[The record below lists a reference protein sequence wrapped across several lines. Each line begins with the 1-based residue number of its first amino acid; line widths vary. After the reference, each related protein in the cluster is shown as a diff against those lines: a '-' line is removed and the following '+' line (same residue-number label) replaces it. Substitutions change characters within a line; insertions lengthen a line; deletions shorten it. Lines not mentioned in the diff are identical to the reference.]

1 MSADTNFSL
10 DRTNFL
16 RVNSNSLTRLTVNAF
31 LGSIT
36 FTTFVI
42 LLPTTITI
50 QSLDMGAMLIIGSET
65 LLGMAALL
73 FLLTVL
79 AISTIQIRLDTIDTV
94 TRQALVDGT
103 TVIELNVTEKSILT
117 KAYEL
122 YMEVVPL
129 TSWGVGGIL
138 ASMLLIGF
146 YVHIIVGA
154 IITVTFIVV
163 GFHLRNLWSLLNSPY
178 SQQQTDSRP
187 QRIVTTWV
195 KDIKSRFER
204 QR

>member
-50 QSLDMGAMLIIGSET
+50 QSLDMGAILIIGSET

-79 AISTIQIRLDTIDTV
+79 AILTIQIRLDTIDTV

-138 ASMLLIGF
+138 ASILLIGF

-154 IITVTFIVV
+154 IITVTFILV
-163 GFHLRNLWSLLNSPY
+163 GFHLRKLWSLLNSPY

>member
-1 MSADTNFSL
+1 MSTDTNFSL

-50 QSLDMGAMLIIGSET
+50 QSLDMGAILLIGSET
-65 LLGMAALL
+65 LLGLAALL

-117 KAYEL
+117 KACEL

-138 ASMLLIGF
+138 ASVLLIGF

-163 GFHLRNLWSLLNSPY
+163 GFHLRKLWSLLNSPY
-178 SQQQTDSRP
+178 SGQQTGS
-187 QRIVTTWV
+187 QLQQIVTTWV
-195 KDIKSRFER
+195 KDIKSRFAR